1 MSYLN
6 RKAIINYNFQRNLIA
21 LTSSIPRLL
30 LSHLLLIQL
39 PIDNHQL
46 LIRVLFSTSCSCL
59 ATSHNNNGDIL
70 FVLMQSDL
78 YRIAFE
84 VHSSVSSSK
93 STKPQPFFYQILF
106 LLIFTDSPP
115 SLGTCSIDRITDS
128 GNEEMK

>member
-46 LIRVLFSTSCSCL
+46 LIRVLFSISTSCSCL
-59 ATSHNNNGDIL
+59 PQVPTIMVTSFSFLCNLICTESLSKCTPLFHPLIL
-70 FVLMQSDL
+70 QNRSPSFTK
-78 YRIAFE
+78 
-84 VHSSVSSSK
+84 SS
-93 STKPQPFFYQILF
+93 FYSF
-106 LLIFTDSPP
+106 LLTLLPP
-115 SLGTCSIDRITDS
+115 WERVQLIELQTVETR
-128 GNEEMK
+128 K